1 MSNYNFGIECELEKT
16 AEDLLTYIETLDLY
30 SDSLDIFESRVSL
43 VSKNTLLDGLLKFA
57 EKQKALLQIEL
68 WPENLEYD
76 DAESR
81 GVVETK
87 VFDFKPK
94 SKSTGKIKIL
104 NFKVYAGDE
113 AVINRVGTWIT
124 NGQFENLAV
133 VSKWEPEDEFG
144 TWGIEFTYSDPK
156 IPKTIK
162 AEWLKN
168 GVICELVK

>member
-1 MSNYNFGIECELEKT
+1 MSNYNFGIECEHEKT
-16 AEDLLTYIETLDLY
+16 AAKLLAYIDKLDLY
-30 SDSLDIFESRVSL
+30 RDSLDVFDSRVS
-43 VSKNTLLDGLLKFA
+43 VASKNSLLDGLLQFA
-57 EKQKALLQIEL
+57 EQHKARLDIEF

-94 SKSTGKIKIL
+94 SKSTGKIKIS

-156 IPKTIK
+156 ITKTIK

-168 GVICELVK
+168 GVICEVVK